1 MTLVYVC
8 VGARVWQCGTKVCG
22 GERVCVWVG
31 AGVYYVFVGVIL
43 TYVLREGGGLK
54 GVPMPVAISQRNAFI
69 RLRIYQEAVVNIVLC
84 A

>member
-54 GVPMPVAISQRNAFI
+54 GVPGRLCPWQSVSGMPSSA
-69 RLRIYQEAVVNIVLC
+69 
-84 A
+84 

>member
-1 MTLVYVC
+1 MVYGWGGAGVWLWVTMVC
-8 VGARVWQCGTKVCG
+8 GGARVWG
-22 GERVCVWVG
+22 GG
-31 AGVYYVFVGVIL
+31 GGGVYYVFVGVIL
-43 TYVLREGGGLK
+43 TYVLREGRGLK